1 MIFQAKKT
9 VQTVLDKP
17 CQKVPKT
24 GKKARVTKN
33 RVGFVTPAIKNCTF
47 CIIIWLKNGVL
58 FLCINHKKYVC
69 RELNRTFEK
78 NMLNCL
84 ICYCQI
90 LTKTDYP

>member
-47 CIIIWLKNGVL
+47 CIVSKHQTMLLFICIAEIKWLS
-58 FLCINHKKYVC
+58 
-69 RELNRTFEK
+69 RELKRTFRFK
-78 NMLNCL
+78 
-84 ICYCQI
+84 
-90 LTKTDYP
+90 